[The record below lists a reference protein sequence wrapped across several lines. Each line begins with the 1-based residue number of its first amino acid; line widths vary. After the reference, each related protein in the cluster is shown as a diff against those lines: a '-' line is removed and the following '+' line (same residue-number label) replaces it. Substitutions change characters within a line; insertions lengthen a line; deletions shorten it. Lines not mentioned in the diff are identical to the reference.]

1 MEMFTCVDFCL
12 GHKMAK
18 FMNSLDGFTPTMDYV
33 ASSLHNNEKS
43 NLIFLNLLLG
53 NKQNYSDSIQKIGF
67 LLEKQMNKQVNI
79 LLANYLQNGGRILS
93 ENLDY
98 RKFLDHG

>member
-1 MEMFTCVDFCL
+1 
-12 GHKMAK
+12 
-18 FMNSLDGFTPTMDYV
+18 MDYV

-53 NKQNYSDSIQKIGF
+53 NKQNYSDSIQKMGF
-67 LLEKQMNKQVNI
+67 LLKKQTNKQVNI
-79 LLANYLQNGGRILS
+79 LLANYLQNGARILS

-98 RKFLDHG
+98 RKFLDHGWKTKCLDMLS

>member
-1 MEMFTCVDFCL
+1 MFF
-12 GHKMAK
+12 
-18 FMNSLDGFTPTMDYV
+18 FFFQNSLDGFTPTMDYV